1 MDGMNCLFKR
11 DPAVCGH
18 RFPSVADCANCVW
31 NQNSG
36 ENEKRKMQIK
46 LYGLTQREDGL
57 CGLVIRR

>member
-11 DPAVCGH
+11 DPAVCRH
-18 RFPSVADCANCVW
+18 RFPSVADCANFVW

-36 ENEKRKMQIK
+36 ENEKRKLQIK

-57 CGLVIRR
+57 HGLVIRR